1 MQNDELLK
9 LLDGPLNNDP
19 WPTAPHES
27 NPHYFRTWQ
36 HVSVALQ
43 RGLRQ
48 WVPEFYFRD
57 LRRLEDRDAGYAMVI
72 YSACRLFYGRPRTE
86 FTYDIAD
93 DTTLPAAV
101 RAIGCGTER
110 TLAALTARLE
120 AAGCHEMGRQ
130 YSPVWYQDVLAAV
143 KKRPHG
149 LIALLAREAKVIDA
163 VIDFATQRGVAAA
176 QRFARRSSSALRNLL
191 GVDMR
196 ELLPRVLNE
205 VTVVLGEERRGFA
218 GSMAVEVRAGGLLR
232 AVPAWGMDPCPDGR
246 GSSGLENRGAV
257 LAL

>member
-1 MQNDELLK
+1 MQNDPLLK
-9 LLDGPLNNDP
+9 LLDGPLDNDP
-19 WPTAPHES
+19 WPTAPHE
-27 NPHYFRTWQ
+27 NDPHYFRTWQ

-43 RGLRQ
+43 RALRQ
-48 WVPEFYFRD
+48 WVAEFYCRD
-57 LRRLEDRDAGYAMVI
+57 LGRLEDRDAGYAMVI

-101 RAIGCGTER
+101 RAIGCPTER
-110 TLAALTARLE
+110 TLAALEAQLE
-120 AAGCHEMGRQ
+120 AAGYHELGRQ

-163 VIDFATQRGVAAA
+163 VIDFGTQHGAAAAA
-176 QRFARRSSSALRNLL
+176 QRFARRSNSALRNLL

-205 VTVVLGEERRGFA
+205 VTMVLAEERRAVA
-218 GSMAVEVRAGGLLR
+218 GSAIVEVRANGLQR
-232 AVPAWGMDPCPDGR
+232 GFPAWGMDPRPDGR
-246 GSSGLENRGAV
+246 GWSGLAILG
-257 LAL
+257 L